1 MTIDISRNTASSP
14 RVRVWDIG
22 VRLFHWALVVSVA
35 TTYLLSE
42 QRALHRWFGYAVIAL
57 LSFRLIWGL
66 IGGKH
71 ARFADFVPGPRRFFA
86 YVIDMIKGRE
96 ARYLGHNPAGGA
108 MIVALLTTLAAV
120 GATGYMMGM
129 NAYFGVEWV
138 ENAHGLLVNL
148 LLAMVALH
156 LLGVIL
162 SSLRHR
168 ENLVLS
174 MLTGHKD
181 ANDDHPS

>member
-1 MTIDISRNTASSP
+1 MTIDFSRNAASSP

-22 VRLFHWALVVSVA
+22 VRLFHWSLVVSVA
-35 TTYLLSE
+35 TAYLLSD
-42 QRALHRWFGYAVIAL
+42 QRTLHRWFGYAVIAL
-57 LSFRLIWGL
+57 VSFRLIWGV

-71 ARFADFVPGPRRFFA
+71 ARFADFVPGPRKFVV
-86 YVIDMIKGRE
+86 YVIDMIQGRE

-120 GATGYMMGM
+120 GVTGYMMGM

-138 ENAHGLLVNL
+138 ENAHGLLVNF

-156 LLGVIL
+156 LFGVIL

-174 MLTGHKD
+174 MLTGQKD
-181 ANDDHPS
+181 ADDDHPC